1 MEASEKAKR
10 AKAILKAKKEA
21 KEEITK
27 TAEVPEPLTPIE
39 KAKALRQK
47 CDSQYAS
54 HIHKKLL
61 PGLK

>member
-1 MEASEKAKR
+1 MEFESKAEKAKVL
-10 AKAILKAKKEA
+10 LKAKKET
-21 KEEITK
+21 KEDITK
-27 TAEVPEPLTPIE
+27 TAEVPKPLTPIE
-39 KAKALRQK
+39 RAKALRQK